1 MHFYRRLTPFK
12 AISFDLDDTLY
23 SNFPVMMATDAKMVA
38 YFAEHLPSN
47 LPSKQHSEYDYHFWF
62 TFREQALTL
71 NPELTHDVG
80 ELRLQSYYLGIQS
93 LGFSS
98 VIAMEMA
105 KQALSYFVEQRSN
118 FTVPQS
124 VHQLLTQLKKHW
136 LIIAISNGNV
146 DTKAIGIHHYFDAL
160 YHAGYYKG
168 QNFKQKPDVDMF
180 NRACQQFNLQPEQ
193 LLHVGDCGAND
204 VLGAIRYGCQTAWVS
219 TYDVGKPLTLL
230 PTMELTDVVELH
242 RLITSI

>member
-23 SNFPVMMATDAKMVA
+23 SNFPVMMATDTKMVG
-38 YFAEHLPSN
+38 YFAKHLPSQ
-47 LPSKQHSEYDYHFWF
+47 PHRIYDYHFWF
-62 TFREQALTL
+62 VYREQALDL

-98 VIAMEMA
+98 VIAMKMA
-105 KQALSYFVEQRSN
+105 KQALSYFVKQRSN

-124 VHQLLTQLKKHW
+124 VHDLLAKLKKHW

-146 DTKAIGIHHYFDAL
+146 DTKAIGIHHYFDAI
-160 YHAGYYKG
+160 YHAGFYNG
-168 QNFKQKPDVDMF
+168 VNLKQKPDVDMF
-180 NRACQQFNLQPEQ
+180 KRACQRFNLHPEQ

-204 VLGAIRYGCQTAWVS
+204 VSGAIRFGCQTAWVS

-230 PTMELTDVVELH
+230 PTLELTDVVELH

>member
-1 MHFYRRLTPFK
+1 MRFNRRLTPFK

-38 YFAEHLPSN
+38 YFAEHFGNKLD
-47 LPSKQHSEYDYHFWF
+47 SEYDYHFWF
-62 TFREQALTL
+62 AFRDQALIL
-71 NPELTHDVG
+71 NPQLTHDIG

-98 VIAMEMA
+98 ANAMKMA
-105 KQALSYFVEQRSN
+105 EQALSYFVEQRSN

-124 VHQLLTQLKKHW
+124 VHQLLTNLRKHW
-136 LIIAISNGNV
+136 PIIAISNGNV
-146 DTKAIGIHHYFDAL
+146 DTKAIGIRHYFDAI
-160 YHAGYYKG
+160 YHAGLHKD
-168 QNFKQKPDVDMF
+168 QNLKQKPDVDMF
-180 NRACQQFNLQPEQ
+180 NRACQRFNLQPEQ
-193 LLHVGDCGAND
+193 LLHVGDCGEND
-204 VLGAIRYGCQTAWVS
+204 VLGAIRFGCQTAWVS

-230 PTMELTDVVELH
+230 PTIELTDVAELH